1 MAAKEPKY
9 GKEEFARLGE
19 QIYERDIY
27 PVLQPDS
34 KGKIVAIDI
43 ITGAWEI
50 DASEIAAC
58 RRLEE
63 RQKEAQVWIKRVGYN
78 YVRKF
83 GAGRTKK
90 IA

>member
-58 RRLEE
+58 QRLEE

-83 GAGRTKK
+83 GAGRTKQ